1 LRQALAKAQFAR
13 TLPGSPHGYN
23 QFFTYNTS
31 FEGAGCWQVA
41 LTKESGHWQVSGYRF
56 RRRQKNDKQD
66 MTHWAKPSDGL
77 PFPPIMALFG
87 GSRHKQ
93 TLGWTIV

>member
-23 QFFTYNTS
+23 QFFTYHTS
-31 FEGAGCWQVA
+31 FEGAGCWQVT

-66 MTHWAKPSDGL
+66 MTQLGEAVGRSAISSDYGVIRRVT
-77 PFPPIMALFG
+77 P
-87 GSRHKQ
+87 
-93 TLGWTIV
+93 